1 MTASDELKALIN
13 KRDAVIAE
21 MAANLFAELQ
31 ARTPVSDTLTREDG
45 SVYHTGGSLKAAWEM
60 QKVNDGW
67 LFSNNMEYASFI
79 FGGIREVNGKKIGS
93 KQLPDGVYP
102 IIQDFN
108 KELQIRLDMIK

>member
-1 MTASDELKALIN
+1 MTASEELKALIA
-13 KRDAVIAE
+13 KRDRVIAE

-31 ARTPVSDTLTREDG
+31 ARTPVDTGT
-45 SVYHTGGSLKAAWEM
+45 LKSAWEM
-60 QKVNDGW
+60 TKIGDGW
-67 LFSNNMEYASFI
+67 LFSNNMQYASFI

-102 IIQDFN
+102 LIQDAN